1 MQAATPNPFSSRVT
15 FVILLLA
22 VLFALLVLGGGWL
35 EHNLGKVARAA
46 ERARQRFINSELL
59 RRLRGRYPR
68 LTRFVAARFA
78 RGEYLGLHL
87 TVGFLISLTGLWIF
101 SAIMRAVIHE
111 AAITRTD
118 MKVYEWL
125 HTHATLTGYGGWSV
139 LSSLGSGLA
148 ITVIGV
154 GVAGLLAYRRRW
166 IVLGG
171 WTAALVG
178 GGLLD
183 GALKLAIR
191 RPRPPTALDFLS
203 HLSWSFPSGHSMGS
217 LIAYGMVAYLLVLA
231 LMPRR
236 GLQAGVV
243 AAATLLVLSIGL
255 SRMYLGVH
263 YFSDVM
269 GGFAAGVLW
278 LSACIS
284 GLEVARRLKARAPA
298 AAARPAPPA

>member
-1 MQAATPNPFSSRVT
+1 
-15 FVILLLA
+15 
-22 VLFALLVLGGGWL
+22 
-35 EHNLGKVARAA
+35 
-46 ERARQRFINSELL
+46 L
-59 RRLRGRYPR
+59 RCG
-68 LTRFVAARFA
+68 
-78 RGEYLGLHL
+78 
-87 TVGFLISLTGLWIF
+87 
-101 SAIMRAVIHE
+101 
-111 AAITRTD
+111 
-118 MKVYEWL
+118 
-125 HTHATLTGYGGWSV
+125 TL
-139 LSSLGSGLA
+139 
-148 ITVIGV
+148 
-154 GVAGLLAYRRRW
+154 
-166 IVLGG
+166 
-171 WTAALVG
+171 
-178 GGLLD
+178 
-183 GALKLAIR
+183 

-217 LIAYGMVAYLLVLA
+217 LIAYGMVAYLVVLA

-298 AAARPAPPA
+298 AAAHPAPPA